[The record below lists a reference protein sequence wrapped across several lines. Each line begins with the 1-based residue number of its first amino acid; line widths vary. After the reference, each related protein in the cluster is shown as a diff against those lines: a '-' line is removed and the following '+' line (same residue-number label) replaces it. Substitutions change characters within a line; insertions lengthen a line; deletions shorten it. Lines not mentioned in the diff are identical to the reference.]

1 MIAPPIP
8 ALRCFALSSAL
19 ALVACDA
26 ADDQADGDGGAECA
40 PCIDPELHWGQDG
53 GFVAYTDA
61 SELSWCN
68 TYRHTREPAGD
79 PGQTSLACERSVP
92 CTGSGLHGISDVLR
106 ALSDPDVQQ
115 AVAQHEVLYGV
126 DSRPVDGTVVRIRIG
141 SSVIDVGSPCPTSGG
156 RGCDPIPT
164 GVSALADLL
173 RAIDAEQLALEP
185 CSGMFD

>member
-1 MIAPPIP
+1 
-8 ALRCFALSSAL
+8 
-19 ALVACDA
+19 
-26 ADDQADGDGGAECA
+26 
-40 PCIDPELHWGQDG
+40 
-53 GFVAYTDA
+53 
-61 SELSWCN
+61 
-68 TYRHTREPAGD
+68 
-79 PGQTSLACERSVP
+79 
-92 CTGSGLHGISDVLR
+92 LR

-156 RGCDPIPT
+156 GGCDPIPT

-173 RAIDAEQLALEP
+173 RAIDAEQLALQP